1 MKKLI
6 LLITLMVG
14 SLAFGQED
22 VPYGML
28 GIWVNGEGEALK
40 IIRQGEEIVF
50 NRRNI
55 NGILA
60 AGYIKEVD
68 GELHIV
74 RFDKE
79 DSYNL
84 AYFVGADNMVISKPR
99 SQQAWIWYKVQ

>member
-14 SLAFGQED
+14 TLAFGQEA
-22 VPYGML
+22 VPYDMF
-28 GIWVNGEGEALK
+28 GIWINGEGEALK
-40 IIRQGEEIVF
+40 ISRDGSEVVF
-50 NRRNI
+50 SRRSTTQ
-55 NGILA
+55 ILA

-74 RFDKE
+74 RYDKK

-84 AYFVGADNMVISKPR
+84 AYFVGKDNMVISKPR
-99 SQQAWIWYKVQ
+99 SQQAWIWYRIQ